1 MDRRRRNRGW
11 SDIGST
17 QLKDRSQVPWGAI
30 LFIAVEAMFFA
41 ALFTAYFYLR
51 TRIPVWQPLF
61 GEKPTWLGLPTVNTI
76 ELLVSGV
83 TMQLAVESIKR
94 DDLARVRVLLIV
106 TMLLGSAFIVGQ
118 IYDFTHLGFLPTDSI
133 FGSTF
138 FLLTGFHGAH
148 VIGGLLLLGYCTIRA
163 FNGQWSS
170 HRRLGLEGASYYWQF
185 IGVVWIGLFATIYV
199 IG

>member
-1 MDRRRRNRGW
+1 LN
-11 SDIGST
+11 
-17 QLKDRSQVPWGAI
+17 DRSQVPWGAI
-30 LFIAVEAMFFA
+30 LFIAMEAMFFA

-51 TRIPVWQPLF
+51 GRIPVWQPLF

-76 ELLVSGV
+76 ELLLSGV
-83 TMQLAVESIKR
+83 TMQLAVQSIKR

-106 TMLLGSAFIVGQ
+106 TMLLGAAFIVGQ
-118 IYDFTHLGFLPTDSI
+118 IYDFLHLGFLPTDSI
-133 FGSTF
+133 FGATF

-163 FNGQWSS
+163 FKGQWSS

-185 IGVVWIGLFATIYV
+185 VGVVWIGLFATIYV